1 MKPLPRI
8 SLVASLFAAFVLSAC
23 DGGGYISYERP
34 ATKRP
39 LGDACVLNDDC
50 DTGRCIGGICQD
62 DGCETDA
69 DCLNGELCV
78 FDKCEPADDFACQP
92 GQAPLI
98 QITPL
103 DVAFGEVA
111 LGNSGEEVVS
121 IENRGDCLL
130 TVQGVGLGD
139 NQSPGFACEPCDPSQ
154 YPIRLAP
161 GRALDVAVTFSPP
174 NPGEAFGSLLINSD
188 DVTAGDEG
196 LVTVDLHAT
205 YSGVPVLIVNP
216 LTVPF
221 GHVPQG
227 NTDTRTVT
235 ITNEGTGNA
244 VLTVENIYLSGSHPD
259 QFTIPTEFVAVNPGS
274 PLLLPPYD
282 PNNPDTVIEVPVTF
296 APTALRS
303 NNATLS
309 VKAHAGDPTAAV
321 TVSAELTGS
330 SLGPPQIEVQPLD
343 ELVYR
348 EDNGLAYPV
357 GSVTYRQVT
366 ITNSG
371 QSDLS
376 VDMSLS
382 DPSGDFSISPPFIP
396 PVAPGGAVVVSVFYN
411 PSAPSDAVTPHDP
424 QTPVTAYLNITSN
437 DTDPAADVL
446 KKVTLRGWSR
456 GGTFDDVLKIEMSF
470 ENADNSWAGNDFRDV
485 DLELSSPLGFSCAKP
500 LTTCVQNGDG
510 TCTLQLAPN
519 GDLCAQWNSYDPDVD
534 GRPDQ
539 GTASWIALGQYE
551 EPERV
556 LLFGLGQDLANGQVF
571 SARAHYIEDCA
582 NIPTGIMGDL
592 LGIGGSILLGAL
604 GGAIGVP
611 IAVDPGTI
619 SDFVTEN
626 CWDHASSLVTMHVY
640 VNGDEVASPQHRL
653 RDKGECAEM
662 LRLRRQDGQFVV
674 ESTTAG
680 PC

>member
-1 MKPLPRI
+1 MKCLPRL
-8 SLVASLFAAFVLSAC
+8 SVLAALGASLLLSAC
-23 DGGGYISYERP
+23 DGGGFITYERTP
-34 ATKRP
+34 EKRP

-50 DTGRCIGGICQD
+50 DTGRCIGGVCQD

-69 DCLNGELCV
+69 DCLQGELCV
-78 FDKCEPADDFACQP
+78 FDKCEPADDFACAP

-98 QITPL
+98 QVSPL

-111 LGNSGEEVVS
+111 LGNSGTETVS

-139 NQSPGFACEPCDPSQ
+139 NQSPGFSCEPCDPSQ

-161 GRALDVAVTFSPP
+161 GRSLDVAVTFSPP
-174 NPGEAFGSLLINSD
+174 QTGEAFGSLLINSD

-196 LVTVDLHAT
+196 LITVDLHAT
-205 YSGVPVLIVNP
+205 YSGVPVLIVDP

-221 GHVPQG
+221 GHVPQSA
-227 NTDTRTVT
+227 TDTRTVR

-244 VLTVENIYLSGSHPD
+244 ALTITGIYLGGGDRDSFDIPD
-259 QFTIPTEFVAVNPGS
+259 ELELVS
-274 PLLLPPYD
+274 PAAPMLLPPYNPND
-282 PNNPDTVIEVPVTF
+282 PSTVIEVPVTISPVRL
-296 APTALRS
+296 AHLS
-303 NNATLS
+303 ATLN
-309 VKAHAGDPTAAV
+309 VIAHAGDPTAAV
-321 TVSAELTGS
+321 TVSSELTGS
-330 SLGPPQIEVQPLD
+330 SLGPPQIEVNPAD

-348 EDNGLAYPV
+348 QDDGLAYPV
-357 GSVTYRQVT
+357 GSVAFRQVT

-371 QSDLS
+371 QSDLAI
-376 VDMSLS
+376 DMNLS
-382 DPSGDFSISPPFIP
+382 DPTGDFSISPPFIP

-411 PSAPSDAVTPHDP
+411 PSAPTDAVTPHNP

-437 DTDPAADVL
+437 DTDPAGDVL
-446 KKVTLRGWSR
+446 KKVTLRGWAR
-456 GGTFDDVLKIEMSF
+456 GGTFDDVLKIEMNF

-485 DLELSSPLGFSCAKP
+485 NLELASPLGFSCGKP
-500 LTTCVQNGDG
+500 LTTCVPNGDG
-510 TCTLQLAPN
+510 TCTLQVQPN
-519 GDLCAQWNSYDPDVD
+519 GDLCAQWNSYDPDSD

-571 SARAHYIEDCA
+571 TARAHYIEDCA

-604 GGAIGVP
+604 GGAIGIP

-626 CWDHASSLVTMHVY
+626 CWDHASSLVTLHVY

-653 RDKGECAEM
+653 RDKGECAEL

-674 ESTTAG
+674 ESTNAG